1 MKDELA
7 SIDVSPLDALGR
19 IKQELDTLESRLA
32 TMEERRDSVAAAVY
46 MRVRS
51 DYETRRRALEE
62 EAAPLQAT
70 ARQQYARLRDLVQ
83 RSESDHEAIRLDRE
97 EIEFRFSLGEFDE
110 AEHKKR
116 LKAVDQQL
124 ADKASAREQ
133 AETLKQRFV
142 AVFRSEAELEASV
155 PVAAPP
161 APPAA
166 GATRKLE
173 PLTEAQLSAYDTI
186 PPGVAPPPIQVPPPM
201 ATSVMAAPPALAAA
215 GATQMMRAIRPEDLA
230 AAAPSPA
237 PAPPSAR
244 SDSTMIMRTAR
255 LVPQNPEA
263 GKQTHT
269 LALKPTVFGSEAS
282 CDVRVPG
289 AAKRHAEIRV
299 SMAGFTLSDE
309 GGGVRVN
316 GVAVTQHLLR
326 HDDVIEVGKAR
337 FTFREG

>member
-7 SIDVSPLDALGR
+7 TIDVSPLDALGR

-32 TMEERRDSVAAAVY
+32 TMEERRDTVAAAVY

-51 DYETRRRALEE
+51 DYETRRRALEQ

-116 LKAVDQQL
+116 LEAVDQQL

-133 AETLKQRFV
+133 AEALKQRFV
-142 AVFRSEAELEASV
+142 AVFRSEAELEAGV
-155 PVAAPP
+155 
-161 APPAA
+161 PAA
-166 GATRKLE
+166 AVAHPGATRKLE

-186 PPGVAPPPIQVPPPM
+186 PPAVAPPPIQVPPPL
-201 ATSVMAAPPALAAA
+201 ATSVMQAPPPPAA

-230 AAAPSPA
+230 AAAAPA
-237 PAPPSAR
+237 PAPAAPSTR

-269 LALKPTVFGSEAS
+269 LALKPTLFGSDAG